1 MKLRHLLLGKKA
13 MTPRQHIKKQRRDF
27 ADKGLY
33 SQSYGFSSSHVWM
46 WELDHKEGW
55 DQITN
60 AFKLWCWRRFLR
72 VPWTTR
78 RSNQSILKKINPKYL
93 LERLMLKLNLQ
104 YFGHLIQRANS
115 LEKTPMLGK
124 TEGGKTKGWQRMRWL
139 DGIINSMDMSL
150 SRLWER
156 VKDREACRG
165 AVHGVHKSRAQLS
178 DWTTT
183 MIQAISLLGIYLKSM
198 NTLIQKQTYTP
209 TFILSLFTVAKVCK
223 APECPPMGEWM
234 KKTWYTPTIE
244 TPWLRSWWQNDTDIS

>member
-1 MKLRHLLLGKKA
+1 MNVRIGIIKKA
-13 MTPRQHIKKQRRDF
+13 
-27 ADKGLY
+27 
-33 SQSYGFSSSHVWM
+33 
-46 WELDHKEGW
+46 E
-55 DQITN
+55 
-60 AFKLWCWRRFLR
+60 LWCSELMLSNCDAREDSWESLGLQD
-72 VPWTTR
+72 P
-78 RSNQSILKKINPKYL
+78 SNQSILKEISPEYSLKG
-93 LERLMLKLNLQ
+93 LMLKLKLQ
-104 YFGHLIQRANS
+104 YSVYLIQRANS